1 VSPARRALTAVPVR
15 PCSRRGQ
22 SRLTTTTRHRR
33 RLARPLSRASV
44 RARVPVTLVPPPRPV
59 SARQVGRA
67 RLRSLRVRSRVR
79 ATATHRPGRPVRVLV
94 VGRALRRRLRE
105 PLHPRPAPARTT
117 RFGRARPRNRL
128 ARNRPRAV
136 VTRRPGRRRA
146 ASRAR
151 AGIPLLRLRQITVR
165 PVKRVQVAGRVRR
178 RSRRAAS
185 RARVVTLVPR
195 LRPVV
200 VRVVGRVRPRS
211 RLALNRPR
219 VVVTRRPVCRRVAS
233 RVRGGIPVLRL
244 RQVTARPVGRPQV
257 VGRVLP

>member
-44 RARVPVTLVPPPRPV
+44 RARVPATPVPPPV

-94 VGRALRRRLRE
+94 GGRALRRRLRE
-105 PLHPRPAPARTT
+105 PLHPRPVPARTT

-136 VTRRPGRRRA
+136 ATRRPGRRRA

-151 AGIPLLRLRQITVR
+151 AGIPVLRLRQVTVR